1 MKYLVTITLIAL
13 SINAFSMDKYV
24 VCMEKKLLFITVNM
38 QSPKLTT
45 LPKCVN
51 DYMEK
56 GYVPLSG
63 LHAVVTRGNYWH
75 KYYFQALLR
84 E

>member
-1 MKYLVTITLIAL
+1 MKYLMTIMLIAL

-24 VCMEKKLLFITVNM
+24 VCEEREM
-38 QSPKLTT
+38 PKLTA
-45 LPKCVN
+45 CVN
-51 DYMEK
+51 DYLDK
-56 GYVPLSG
+56 GYKPLSG